1 MHHHGEISGRRL
13 LWVTLINL
21 VITIAEVI
29 GGIVTGSIA
38 LLSDS
43 AHNLSDTISIVLSYV
58 ALRIALRTATPRR
71 SYGYKRA
78 EILAAF
84 LNSLF
89 LLLISAYLIYE
100 AIARFYRPEPIKGD
114 WMLIVAVIGLVGN
127 LVCVMLLHQHANH
140 SLNIR
145 SGYLHLLADTLSSVG
160 VVIGAVILIFF
171 PTLTWIDP
179 VVSLLISFYIIK
191 ESKDIFLRTVDI
203 LMQSSAE
210 LDYEEMKRSVEA
222 IDGVQ
227 NIHHVH
233 TWLANERT
241 IHFEAHIELEDM
253 LLSQT
258 AAIRER
264 IQRLLEDQFGVS
276 HITLQFECRCCA
288 ERTIYVKEPTP
299 VHHHDHS
306 RCAHG

>member
-1 MHHHGEISGRRL
+1 
-13 LWVTLINL
+13 
-21 VITIAEVI
+21 
-29 GGIVTGSIA
+29 
-38 LLSDS
+38 
-43 AHNLSDTISIVLSYV
+43 
-58 ALRIALRTATPRR
+58 
-71 SYGYKRA
+71 
-78 EILAAF
+78 
-84 LNSLF
+84 
-89 LLLISAYLIYE
+89 
-100 AIARFYRPEPIKGD
+100 
-114 WMLIVAVIGLVGN
+114 
-127 LVCVMLLHQHANH
+127 MLLHQHANH
-140 SLNIR
+140 SLIIR

-160 VVIGAVILIFF
+160 VVVGAVILIFL

-233 TWLANERT
+233 PWLANERT
-241 IHFEAHIELEDM
+241 IHFEAHIEQQDM

-264 IQRLLEDQFGVS
+264 IQQLLEDQSGVS
-276 HITLQFECRCCA
+276 YITLQLECRCCA

-299 VHHHDHS
+299 VYHHDHS

>member
-1 MHHHGEISGRRL
+1 M
-13 LWVTLINL
+13 TLINL
-21 VITIAEVI
+21 SITIAEVI

-43 AHNLSDTISIVLSYV
+43 AHNLSDTISIVLSYF

-127 LVCVMLLHQHANH
+127 LVCVILLHQHGNH

-160 VVIGAVILIFF
+160 VVIGAVMLIFF

-179 VVSLLISFYIIK
+179 VISLLISFYIIK
-191 ESKDIFLRTVDI
+191 ELKDIFLRTVDI

-222 IDGVQ
+222 IDGAQ

-258 AAIRER
+258 ATIRER
-264 IQRLLEDQFGVS
+264 IQRLLKDQFGVS
-276 HITLQFECRCCA
+276 HITL
-288 ERTIYVKEPTP
+288 
-299 VHHHDHS
+299 
-306 RCAHG
+306 

>member
-276 HITLQFECRCCA
+276 HITLQFECRCCV

>member
-38 LLSDS
+38 LVSDS

>member
-264 IQRLLEDQFGVS
+264 IQRLLENQFGVS

>member
-1 MHHHGEISGRRL
+1 MHHHGEISSQRL

-21 VITIAEVI
+21 LITVAEVI
-29 GGIVTGSIA
+29 GGMVTGSMA

-43 AHNLSDTISIVLSYV
+43 AHNLSDTVSIVLSYT
-58 ALRIALRTATPRR
+58 ALRIARRTATPRR

-100 AIARFYRPEPIKGD
+100 AILRFYRPEHIDGE
-114 WMLIVAVIGLVGN
+114 WMLFIAAGGLAGN
-127 LVCVMLLHQHANH
+127 LLCVLLLHQHAEE

-145 SGYLHLLADTLSSVG
+145 SGYLHLVADTLSSMG
-160 VVIGAVILIFF
+160 VVLGAVILIFL
-171 PTLTWIDP
+171 PAWTWIDP
-179 VVSLLISFYIIK
+179 LVSLLISLYIIR
-191 ESKDIFLRTVDI
+191 ESKTIFLRTLDI

-210 LDYEEMKRSVEA
+210 LDFEEIKRSVEA
-222 IDGVQ
+222 IDGVE

-241 IHFEAHIELEDM
+241 IHFEAHVELEDM
-253 LLSQT
+253 LLSPT
-258 AAIRER
+258 EGIRKNIE
-264 IQRLLEDQFGVS
+264 RLLEDRFGVS
-276 HITLQFECRCCA
+276 HITLQFECRTCSD
-288 ERTIYVKEPTP
+288 RTIHAKEPQP
-299 VHHHDHS
+299 AHHQESQRPGSD
-306 RCAHG
+306 

>member
-1 MHHHGEISGRRL
+1 MHHHGEISSQRL

-21 VITIAEVI
+21 LITVAEVI
-29 GGIVTGSIA
+29 GGMVTGSMA

-43 AHNLSDTISIVLSYV
+43 AHNLSDTVSIVLSYT
-58 ALRIALRTATPRR
+58 ALRIARRTATPRR

-100 AIARFYRPEPIKGD
+100 AILRFYRPEHIDGE
-114 WMLIVAVIGLVGN
+114 WMLFIAAGGLAGN
-127 LVCVMLLHQHANH
+127 LLCVLLLHQHAEE

-145 SGYLHLLADTLSSVG
+145 SGYLHLVADTLSSMG
-160 VVIGAVILIFF
+160 VVLGAVILIFL
-171 PTLTWIDP
+171 PAWTWIDP
-179 VVSLLISFYIIK
+179 LVSLLISFYIIR
-191 ESKDIFLRTVDI
+191 ESKTIFLRTLDI

-210 LDYEEMKRSVEA
+210 LDFEEIKRSVEA
-222 IDGVQ
+222 IDGVE

-241 IHFEAHIELEDM
+241 IHFEAHVELEDM

-258 AAIRER
+258 EGIRKNIE
-264 IQRLLEDQFGVS
+264 RLLEDRFGVS
-276 HITLQFECRCCA
+276 HITLQFECRTCSD
-288 ERTIYVKEPTP
+288 RTIHAKEPQP
-299 VHHHDHS
+299 AHHQESQRPGSD
-306 RCAHG
+306 

>member
-222 IDGVQ
+222 IEGVQ

>member
-160 VVIGAVILIFF
+160 VVIGAVMLIFF

-258 AAIRER
+258 ATIRER

>member
-114 WMLIVAVIGLVGN
+114 WMLIIAVIGLVGN

-160 VVIGAVILIFF
+160 VVIGAVMLIFF

-288 ERTIYVKEPTP
+288 ERTIYVKEPTS

-306 RCAHG
+306 RCSHG

>member
-160 VVIGAVILIFF
+160 VVIGAVMLIFF

>member
-306 RCAHG
+306 QCSHD

>member
-264 IQRLLEDQFGVS
+264 IQRLLENQFGVS

-306 RCAHG
+306 QCSHD

>member
-258 AAIRER
+258 AGIRER
-264 IQRLLEDQFGVS
+264 IQQLLEDRFGVS

-306 RCAHG
+306 QCSHD

>member
-1 MHHHGEISGRRL
+1 MHHHGEISSQRL

-21 VITIAEVI
+21 LITVAEVI
-29 GGIVTGSIA
+29 GGMVTGSMA

-43 AHNLSDTISIVLSYV
+43 AHNLSDTVSIVLSYT
-58 ALRIALRTATPRR
+58 ALRIARRTATPRR

-100 AIARFYRPEPIKGD
+100 AILRFYRPEHIDGE
-114 WMLIVAVIGLVGN
+114 WMLFIAAGGLAGN
-127 LVCVMLLHQHANH
+127 LLCVLLLHQHAEE

-145 SGYLHLLADTLSSVG
+145 SGYLHLVADTLSSMG
-160 VVIGAVILIFF
+160 VVLGAVILIFL
-171 PTLTWIDP
+171 PAWTWIDP
-179 VVSLLISFYIIK
+179 LVSLLISLYIIR
-191 ESKDIFLRTVDI
+191 ESKTIFLRTLDI

-210 LDYEEMKRSVEA
+210 LDFEEIKRSVEA
-222 IDGVQ
+222 IDGVE

-241 IHFEAHIELEDM
+241 IHFEAHVELEDM

-258 AAIRER
+258 EGIRKNIE
-264 IQRLLEDQFGVS
+264 RLLEDRFGVS
-276 HITLQFECRCCA
+276 HITLQFECRTCSD
-288 ERTIYVKEPTP
+288 RTIHAKEPQP
-299 VHHHDHS
+299 AHHQESQRPGSD
-306 RCAHG
+306 